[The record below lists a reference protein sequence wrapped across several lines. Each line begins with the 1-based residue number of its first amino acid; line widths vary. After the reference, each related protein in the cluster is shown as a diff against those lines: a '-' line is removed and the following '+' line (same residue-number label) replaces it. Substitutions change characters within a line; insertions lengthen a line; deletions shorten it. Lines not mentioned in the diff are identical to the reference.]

1 MHYGGG
7 VTIAI
12 ALALAAVFAL
22 GVLAFNYFR
31 QAQPAD
37 GDKGRVSQSWL
48 MERRADERDRF
59 M

>member
-7 VTIAI
+7 VTIAV
-12 ALALAAVFAL
+12 LVGLAAVIAV
-22 GVLAFNYFR
+22 GVLGFNYFR
-31 QAQPAD
+31 HAQPAD

-59 M
+59 N